1 MNRRMKALELK
12 TKGHTI
18 RAIAEQLSV
27 SPTTAH
33 NDIDT
38 LLSDMAEKDTGRANN
53 NRMLLNQRYEALIS
67 AYFSK
72 ATGGDIEAAKLVVDV
87 LGKQAKINGLI
98 PKEPLLN
105 INQINPPPIEEFT
118 FHIDQANL
126 HENSAVTITESND
139 HQSLLSKQ
147 FPSVIPG
154 AEGSN
159 YD

>member
-1 MNRRMKALELK
+1 MNRRLKALELK
-12 TKGHTI
+12 TMGHTV
-18 RAIAEQLSV
+18 RDIAEQLDV

-33 NDIDT
+33 NDIDA
-38 LLSDMAEKDTGRANN
+38 LLRDIAEKDTGRANN

-72 ATGGDIEAAKLVVDV
+72 ATGGDIEAAKLVIDV
-87 LGKQAKINGLI
+87 LSKQAKINGLI

-126 HENSAVTITESND
+126 HENSAVTRTESND
-139 HQSLLSKQ
+139 HQSLLEQQ
-147 FPSVIPG
+147 FPSNRPG
-154 AEGSN
+154 A
-159 YD
+159 

>member
-38 LLSDMAEKDTGRANN
+38 LLSDIAEKDTGRANN

-72 ATGGDIEAAKLVVDV
+72 ATGGDIEAAKIVIDV

-105 INQINPPPIEEFT
+105 INQISPPPIEEFT
-118 FHIDQANL
+118 FEINRANL
-126 HENSAVTITESND
+126 NERSAVTFTKEEEEAFDN
-139 HQSLLSKQ
+139 QSLLEKQ
-147 FPSVIPG
+147 FPSTRPG
-154 AEGSN
+154 A
-159 YD
+159 

>member
-1 MNRRMKALELK
+1 MPKQNLMNRRMKALELK

-72 ATGGDIEAAKLVVDV
+72 ATGGDIEAAKLVIDV
-87 LGKQAKINGLI
+87 LSKQAKINGLI

-105 INQINPPPIEEFT
+105 INQINP
-118 FHIDQANL
+118 H
-126 HENSAVTITESND
+126 
-139 HQSLLSKQ
+139 LLSSS
-147 FPSVIPG
+147 SVIS
-154 AEGSN
+154 EFVYN
-159 YD
+159 VL